1 MLGQSGD
8 PRKGGSPRIMIYVEE
23 IASFLLLLV
32 ASAFFSSS
40 ETSFFSLNPLQVRR
54 LTQRDPAAGKR
65 VHDTLANPTRLLS
78 TILIGNMIANVAIAA
93 VGFDMARRLVPG
105 FGEIIAIPAVTALL
119 VIFGEAGPKRLGLR
133 LAERLAP
140 RYAPILN
147 VLAIAFTPLR
157 LLLEKLTQSFE
168 SVFRPRG
175 RAMSEE
181 EFKTVLEIGN
191 EEGILNADELAM
203 IKSIIQL
210 EDMRASDVMTP
221 RVDIIGLD
229 LDEEPSGFVA
239 RAQAAR
245 RNFLLLYRGQ
255 LENVEGFLNVR
266 RYLLD
271 PDHRID
277 HAREEAFFVPET
289 TPLNRLLLQFQNE
302 HRRIAVVVDEYG
314 GIAGIVTRGD
324 ILEEITGEIYQE
336 LNKPRPLFQ
345 PAGPRRWL
353 MDANFSL
360 EELNRKLGLQLEAE
374 GADRLAGWIAH
385 HLGHLPEKDDLVEAQ
400 GVRVTVLQTQRLRVT
415 LAQLE
420 ALPEEKAGEETPE

>member
-1 MLGQSGD
+1 ME
-8 PRKGGSPRIMIYVEE
+8 PIVIEE
-23 IASFLLLLV
+23 LVAFVLLLC

-40 ETSFFSLNPLQVRR
+40 ETIFFSLNPLQVRR
-54 LTQRDPAAGKR
+54 MTQANAVTGKR
-65 VHDTLANPTRLLS
+65 IHDLLANPTRLLS
-78 TILIGNMIANVAIAA
+78 TILIGNTIVNVAIAA
-93 VGFDMARRLVPG
+93 VGYELVRRMVPPGLGALV
-105 FGEIIAIPAVTALL
+105 AIPLVTILL
-119 VIFGEAGPKRLGLR
+119 VIFGEAGPKRLGLK

-140 RYAPILN
+140 AYGILLN
-147 VLAIAFTPLR
+147 ALAVAFTPLR
-157 LLLEKLTQSFE
+157 RLLEKLTQTFE
-168 SVFRPRG
+168 SMFRPRG
-175 RAMSEE
+175 RGLSED

-210 EDMRASDVMTP
+210 EDMKASDVMTP

-229 LDEEPSGFVA
+229 LDDDPSGFPA
-239 RAQAAR
+239 RAQSAR
-245 RNFLLLYRGQ
+245 RNFLVLYRGQ
-255 LENVEGFLNVR
+255 LENIEGFLNVR

-271 PDHRID
+271 PERRIEQ
-277 HAREEAFFVPET
+277 AREEPYFVPET

-302 HRRIAVVVDEYG
+302 HRRIAAVVDEYG
-314 GIAGIVTRGD
+314 GMAGVVTRGD

-345 PAGPRRWL
+345 PAGPNRWL

-360 EELNRKLGLQLEAE
+360 EELNRKLGLHLEAE

-400 GVRVTVLQTQRLRVT
+400 GVRATVLQTQRLRVT

-420 ALPEEKAGEETPE
+420 KLPEPAVEEGHP

>member
-1 MLGQSGD
+1 
-8 PRKGGSPRIMIYVEE
+8 MIYIEE
-23 IASFLLLLV
+23 LIAFVFLLA

-40 ETSFFSLNPLQVRR
+40 ETIFFSLNPLQVRR
-54 LTQRDPAAGKR
+54 LTQRSAAAGKR
-65 VHDTLANPTRLLS
+65 VHELLANPTRLLS
-78 TILIGNMIANVAIAA
+78 TILIGNTIVNVAIAA
-93 VGFDMARRLVPG
+93 VGYDMARRAAPG
-105 FGEIIAIPAVTALL
+105 FGEVIAILLVTSLL
-119 VIFGEAGPKRLGLR
+119 VIFGEAGPKRLGLK
-133 LAERLAP
+133 LAEKLAP
-140 RYAPILN
+140 RYAPLLET
-147 VLAIAFTPLR
+147 LALVFTPLR
-157 LLLEKLTQSFE
+157 RVLEMLTKKFE
-168 SVFRPRG
+168 VLFRPRG
-175 RAMSEE
+175 RGMSED

-210 EDMRASDVMTP
+210 EDMKASDVMTP

-229 LDEEPSGFVA
+229 LDEDPAGFVA
-239 RAQAAR
+239 KAQAAR
-245 RNFLLLYRGQ
+245 RNFLLLYRGE

-266 RYLLD
+266 RFLLD
-271 PDHRID
+271 PEHRVD
-277 HAREEAFFVPET
+277 RAREDAFFVPET

-314 GIAGIVTRGD
+314 GVAGVVTRGD

-345 PAGPRRWL
+345 PAGPNRWL

-360 EELNRKLGLQLEAE
+360 EELNRKLGLHLDAE

-385 HLGHLPEKDDLVEAQ
+385 HLGHLPEKDDVVVAQ
-400 GVRVTVLQTQRLRVT
+400 GVRVTVLQTMRLRVT

-420 ALPEEKAGEETPE
+420 KLVDEKTSGETQP

>member
-1 MLGQSGD
+1 
-8 PRKGGSPRIMIYVEE
+8 MIYIEE
-23 IASFLLLLV
+23 LVVFVLLMG

-40 ETSFFSLNPLQVRR
+40 ETAFFSLNPLQVRR
-54 LTQRDPAAGKR
+54 LTQRDAAVGKR
-65 VHDTLANPTRLLS
+65 IHDLLVNPTRLLS
-78 TILIGNMIANVAIAA
+78 TILIGNTIVNVAIAA
-93 VGFDMARRLVPG
+93 VGFDMTRRLAPR
-105 FGEIIAIPAVTALL
+105 FGEAIAIPVVTALL
-119 VIFGEAGPKRLGLR
+119 VVFGEAGPKRFGLKM
-133 LAERLAP
+133 AEQLAP
-140 RYAPILN
+140 RYVGALN
-147 VLAIAFTPLR
+147 LLALLFTPLR
-157 LLLEKLTQSFE
+157 RLLEKLTQTFE
-168 SVFRPRG
+168 AVFRPRG
-175 RAMSEE
+175 RGLSED

-210 EDMRASDVMTP
+210 EDMKASDVMTP

-229 LDEEPSGFVA
+229 LDEDPADFVA
-239 RAQAAR
+239 RAQSAR
-245 RNFLLLYRGQ
+245 RNFLPLYRGQ

-266 RYLLD
+266 RFLLD
-271 PDHRID
+271 PERRIEP
-277 HAREEAFFVPET
+277 AREKAFFVPET

-314 GIAGIVTRGD
+314 GVAGIVTRGD

-336 LNKPRPLFQ
+336 LTKPRPLFQ
-345 PAGPRRWL
+345 PAGPMRWL

-360 EELNRKLGLQLEAE
+360 EELNRKLGLHLDAE

-385 HLGHLPEKDDLVEAQ
+385 HLGHLPEKDDVVEAQ

-420 ALPEEKAGEETPE
+420 KLPEEPAGSTHA

>member
-1 MLGQSGD
+1 MLGPSRGR
-8 PRKGGSPRIMIYVEE
+8 RKGRNASAMIYIEE
-23 IASFLLLLV
+23 ILAFLCLLV

-40 ETSFFSLNPLQVRR
+40 ETIFFSLNPLQVRR
-54 LTQRDPAAGKR
+54 LTQRNAVSGRR
-65 VHDTLANPTRLLS
+65 VHDLLANPTRLLS
-78 TILIGNMIANVAIAA
+78 TILIGNTMVNVAIAA

-105 FGEIIAIPAVTALL
+105 FGEAIAIPAVTALL
-119 VIFGEAGPKRLGLR
+119 VIFGEAGPKRLGLN
-133 LAERLAP
+133 LAEKLAP
-140 RYAPILN
+140 RYVPILS

-157 LLLEKLTQSFE
+157 LALEQMTRKFE
-168 SVFRPRG
+168 VLFRPRG
-175 RAMSEE
+175 RGMSED

-210 EDMRASDVMTP
+210 EDMKASDVMTP
-221 RVDIIGLD
+221 RVDIIGID
-229 LDEEPSGFVA
+229 LDEDPAGYVA

-245 RNFLLLYRGQ
+245 RNYLPLYRGE

-266 RYLLD
+266 RFLLD
-271 PDHRID
+271 PEHRID
-277 HAREEAFFVPET
+277 RAREEVFFVPET

-314 GIAGIVTRGD
+314 GVAGVVTRGD

-345 PAGPRRWL
+345 PAGPNRWL

-360 EELNRKLGLQLEAE
+360 EELNRKLGLQLDAE

-385 HLGHLPEKDDLVEAQ
+385 HLGHLPEKDDVVVAQ
-400 GVRVTVLQTQRLRVT
+400 GVRVTVLQTIRLRVT

-420 ALPEEKAGEETPE
+420 KLADEPPAMESPS

>member
-1 MLGQSGD
+1 
-8 PRKGGSPRIMIYVEE
+8 MIYVEE
-23 IASFLLLLV
+23 LIAFVLLLA

-40 ETSFFSLNPLQVRR
+40 ETIFFSLNPLQVRR
-54 LTQRDPAAGKR
+54 LTQRNASAGKR
-65 VHDTLANPTRLLS
+65 VHDLLANPTRLLS
-78 TILIGNMIANVAIAA
+78 TVLIGNTIVNVAIAA
-93 VGFDMARRLVPG
+93 VGFDMARRVAPG
-105 FGEIIAIPAVTALL
+105 FGALIAIPLVTALL
-119 VIFGEAGPKRLGLR
+119 VIFGEAGPKRLGLK
-133 LAERLAP
+133 LAEKLAP
-140 RYAPILN
+140 RYAPLLES
-147 VLAIAFTPLR
+147 LALVFTPLR
-157 LLLEKLTQSFE
+157 RVLEMLTKKFE
-168 SVFRPRG
+168 VLFRPRARG
-175 RAMSEE
+175 MSED

-210 EDMRASDVMTP
+210 EDMKASDVMTP

-229 LDEEPSGFVA
+229 LDEDPAGYVA
-239 RAQAAR
+239 KAQAAR
-245 RNFLLLYRGQ
+245 RNFLLLYRGE

-266 RYLLD
+266 RFLLD
-271 PDHRID
+271 PEHRVD
-277 HAREEAFFVPET
+277 RAREEAFFVPET

-314 GIAGIVTRGD
+314 GIAGVVTRGD

-345 PAGPRRWL
+345 SAGPNRWL

-360 EELNRKLGLQLEAE
+360 EELNRKLGLHLDAE

-385 HLGHLPEKDDLVEAQ
+385 HLGHLPEKDDIVVAQ
-400 GVRVTVLQTQRLRVT
+400 GVRVTVLQTMRLRVT

-420 ALPEEKAGEETPE
+420 KLVEEKAAGETLP